1 MRRIGRWLFA
11 GTLALGGLGGTALA
25 GGHGEESQAGSKV
38 TIDQLPDAARSTFEQ
53 EAKGGNIEELRS
65 EKRGGKTIFSGEVVN
80 NGKGTELQV
89 SEDGT
94 LLKRGRAHDEAT
106 EKEHQK

>member
-1 MRRIGRWLFA
+1 MRRIGRWLCA

-25 GGHGEESQAGSKV
+25 HGHGEAGNKV
-38 TIDQLPDAARSTFEQ
+38 TIDQLPAAARSTFEQ

-65 EKRGGKTIFSGEVVN
+65 EKRGGKTIYEGEVVN

-94 LLKRGRAHDEAT
+94 LLKRGKAHDEAS

>member
-1 MRRIGRWLFA
+1 MHRFGRWLFA

-25 GGHGEESQAGSKV
+25 HGHGESESGSKV
-38 TIDQLPDAARSTFEQ
+38 TIDQLPAAARSTFEQ

-65 EKRGGKTIFSGEVVN
+65 EQRAGKTIYKGEVVS

-94 LLKRGRAHDEAT
+94 LLKRAKPHDESR
-106 EKEHQK
+106 EK